1 MAARNLQGCQAVRN
15 LINDKMKYLLLLVFS
30 FFLSLSLKAQDE
42 IQWMKFE
49 EAIAANTKQ
58 PKMILVDVYTDWCG
72 WCKKMDKETFTDPK
86 VVAHLKQ
93 NFYTVKLNA
102 ENTQR
107 KFEFMGKTYT
117 EAEMA
122 AAMRVR
128 SYPNFVVIEPG
139 LQNIAQLPGY
149 RPADAFLA
157 GLNELV
163 EKAFRVKP

>member
-1 MAARNLQGCQAVRN
+1 MKKI
-15 LINDKMKYLLLLVFS
+15 LI
-30 FFLSLSLKAQDE
+30 LSLGVLLSLGLNAQE
-42 IQWMKFE
+42 QIQWMKFE
-49 EAIAANTKQ
+49 EAVAANAKV

-72 WCKKMDKETFTDPK
+72 WCKKMDKETFVDPS
-86 VVAHLKQ
+86 VVAHLKK
-93 NFYTVKLNA
+93 NFYAVKLNA
-102 ENTQR
+102 EDTNR
-107 KFEFMGKTYT
+107 KFEFMGKTYS

-128 SYPNFVVIEPG
+128 SYPNFVVIEPK

-157 GLNELV
+157 GLNDLV